1 MDPLPLH
8 NAKTA
13 SMLQDSKLG
22 CYLGSL
28 ILKSIL
34 VSAGVSCSCLVSM
47 ARCNTASGFGMVV
60 NLKSNAVSHASVELV
75 GNETVFAVSS
85 QAGRLPGGLKFSWTS
100 KQDYLQQWSFG
111 IRHESMSPLCL
122 DVEYAGNN
130 SVHLDILRTINH
142 NTTFLSWKTEG
153 V

>member
-1 MDPLPLH
+1 
-8 NAKTA
+8 
-13 SMLQDSKLG
+13 
-22 CYLGSL
+22 
-28 ILKSIL
+28 
-34 VSAGVSCSCLVSM
+34 
-47 ARCNTASGFGMVV
+47 
-60 NLKSNAVSHASVELV
+60 VELV

-142 NTTFLSWKTEG
+142 NTTFLSWKTE
-153 V
+153 VV